1 MSSKRKIISSTK
13 KGRIKSHISGRK
25 VTKKKASVR
34 AKPKQVLLVTEN
46 PKSEFS
52 KKVIRAAKIAKKK
65 LIVEDAKF
73 TTLQKILEGNIG
85 VVVVDRDQLSGS
97 GDHFHRAIRIFRSHT
112 PVLMPF
118 STRILLENLGT
129 QAHKRNLSAS
139 DLAKVLTKAV
149 LQKNEMDKEIPMTY
163 SFENDIQLH
172 SLSDLIVRSLRFDK
186 MLDKVNK
193 KFHTEVEKIK
203 HLTGDELTIALE
215 KIRKKAFSAPEFRH
229 LRQQIKSRVRQ
240 IRNESSYTH

>member
-1 MSSKRKIISSTK
+1 MSSKRKASSPTK
-13 KGRIKSHISGRK
+13 KGRINPQAPRRK
-25 VTKKKASVR
+25 TIKKKASGR

-46 PKSEFS
+46 PTSEFS

-73 TTLQKILEGNIG
+73 TTLQKILDGNIG
-85 VVVVDRDQLSGS
+85 VVVVDRDQLSGT

-129 QAHKRNLSAS
+129 QAHKRNISAP

-149 LQKNEMDKEIPMTY
+149 FQKNEMDKEIPMTY
-163 SFENDIQLH
+163 SFENDIQLQ
-172 SLSDLIVRSLRFDK
+172 SLSDLIVRSLKFDK
-186 MLDKVNK
+186 VLDKVNK
-193 KFHTEVEKIK
+193 KFHVEVEKIK

-229 LRQQIKSRVRQ
+229 LRQQIKSKVQQ
-240 IRNESSYTH
+240 IRNESPYVH